1 MLLRSLNSST
11 SLPTSTSGSS
21 VRSIM
26 HMSMH
31 MLPRCGA
38 KPFHAAKLHLFDI
51 TRGRPSAYPMASTPM
66 RVRRSVT

>member
-1 MLLRSLNSST
+1 MVCAAAESLYISFVSPNIST
-11 SLPTSTSGSS
+11 SLPTSTSGRS

-38 KPFHAAKLHLFDI
+38 KPPRAAKLHLLEI
-51 TRGRPSAYPMASTPM
+51 RRGRPSA
-66 RVRRSVT
+66 